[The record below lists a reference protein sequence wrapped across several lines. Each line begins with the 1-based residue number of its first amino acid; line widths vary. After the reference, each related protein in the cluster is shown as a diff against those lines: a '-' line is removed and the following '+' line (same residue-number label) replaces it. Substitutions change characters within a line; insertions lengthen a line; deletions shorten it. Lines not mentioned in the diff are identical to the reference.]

1 MDKSDI
7 SAQRLMEIMYR
18 IARRRQALFH
28 GLLSRYGVT
37 LHQFHLLLYMKDGG
51 KTRVTDLSDMMM
63 VSKPTASRMINT
75 LCDKGLVRKKTDERD
90 RRLVFLMLTAKGDR
104 VLSEIQARQREM
116 LSRLLGKMTVSEMR
130 AFLETVEK
138 IEVEL
143 AALPGKE
150 TTGGGKE

>member
-28 GLLSRYGVT
+28 GLL
-37 LHQFHLLLYMKDGG
+37 HLLLYMKDGG